1 MKLAVSDVSR
11 AESRLAKL
19 ERTRDQLQAQVD
31 KLTAA
36 RVGNSSEDGTEE
48 GTCSVPQ
55 QEDSTDDD
63 EEDVESLPLEEK
75 RTDPFW
81 RKRICNNIEGWSI
94 QALSSTLREVK
105 GLKEEDCTS

>member
-1 MKLAVSDVSR
+1 MKLAVSDVCR

-36 RVGNSSEDGTEE
+36 RVGKSSEDGTEE

-55 QEDSTDDD
+55 QEDSDDE

-81 RKRICNNIEGWSI
+81 RKRICNKIEGVEHSGI
-94 QALSSTLREVK
+94 VIDIERSKRFK
-105 GLKEEDCTS
+105 R